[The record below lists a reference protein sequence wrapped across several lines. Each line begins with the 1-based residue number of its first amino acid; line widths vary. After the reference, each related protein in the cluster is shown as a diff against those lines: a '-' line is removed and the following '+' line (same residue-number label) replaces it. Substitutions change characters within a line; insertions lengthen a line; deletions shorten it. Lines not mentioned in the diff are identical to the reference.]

1 MKLIDLIKK
10 TAFVLAITIGVA
22 STVQASTPVAEES
35 IDDQWVVGFV
45 TDKTVHATVNGQV
58 THGDGLHV
66 RLVKGHCDKGNLLT
80 FVYTYIDN
88 PKIGELKN
96 KYVVSNFM
104 GNEAVLKVL
113 FTSPFLM
120 GHRATIDMGWVGIE
134 DLKGIL
140 ESKNPITIQYV
151 DSDET
156 KITDYFDILE
166 NSWSNKGVRNAIER
180 AVSVCKEL

>member
-1 MKLIDLIKK
+1 MKLINLIQK
-10 TAFVLAITIGVA
+10 TAFVVAITTGVA
-22 STVQASTPVAEES
+22 STVQASTLVAEES
-35 IDDQWVVGFV
+35 VDDHWVVGFV

-66 RLVKGHCDKGNLLT
+66 RLVKENCDKGNLLT

-96 KYVVSNFM
+96 KYVITNFM
-104 GNEAVLKVL
+104 NNKAVLKIL

-120 GHRATIDMGWVGIE
+120 GHRATIDMGWIRIE
-134 DLKGIL
+134 DLKSIL
-140 ESKNPITIQYV
+140 GNKNPITIQYL

-166 NSWSNKGVRNAIER
+166 NSWSNEGVRDAIDR
-180 AVSVCKEL
+180 AVSVCNQL